1 MSSTVAELKTA
12 LDPEQTLSKAIS
24 RAANELALSGL
35 VLSKTLWV
43 SQSTVSR
50 LHAGDYLIKQGHKEW
65 ELGPLVIRLYRSLLS
80 IVGDQHS
87 ARVWMLSP
95 NTGLGA
101 APKDLIVEAEG
112 LVSVVN
118 YLDGFRAQI

>member
-1 MSSTVAELKTA
+1 
-12 LDPEQTLSKAIS
+12 
-24 RAANELALSGL
+24 
-35 VLSKTLWV
+35 
-43 SQSTVSR
+43 

-65 ELGPLVIRLYRSLLS
+65 ELGLLVIRLYRSLLS

-101 APKDLIVEAEG
+101 AHKDLIVEAEG